1 MTCGFFRN
9 LNSLEC
15 LFGLGTPFC
24 QEKHYLFIQGFLVTS
39 IRDGKIQESFL
50 PLSEIPGN
58 SPLHDVQEIWLYR
71 NLLNST
77 RAWFCPLLL
86 ILRNILMYRIVCSVP
101 FSVCVLAVT
110 ALSSLGINYVAAH
123 FILFFVLSSG
133 GIAGGDLSVGSLA
146 CPGINDREPL

>member
-24 QEKHYLFIQGFLVTS
+24 QEKYYLFIQGFLVTS

-58 SPLHDVQEIWLYR
+58 SPLHDVQEI
-71 NLLNST
+71 
-77 RAWFCPLLL
+77 
-86 ILRNILMYRIVCSVP
+86 
-101 FSVCVLAVT
+101 
-110 ALSSLGINYVAAH
+110 
-123 FILFFVLSSG
+123 
-133 GIAGGDLSVGSLA
+133 
-146 CPGINDREPL
+146 

>member
-1 MTCGFFRN
+1 
-9 LNSLEC
+9 
-15 LFGLGTPFC
+15 
-24 QEKHYLFIQGFLVTS
+24 
-39 IRDGKIQESFL
+39 
-50 PLSEIPGN
+50 
-58 SPLHDVQEIWLYR
+58 
-71 NLLNST
+71 
-77 RAWFCPLLL
+77 
-86 ILRNILMYRIVCSVP
+86 MYRIVCSVP